1 MRTTDDCKL
10 DSGFINYLIFLFCTV
25 GGKTVIPGLILLV
38 SIKTLVFLF
47 KYFMLF
53 KAVWLCILFVG
64 LGVTADA

>member
-10 DSGFINYLIFLFCTV
+10 DSGFINYLTFLFCIM
-25 GGKTVIPGLILLV
+25 GDKTVILGLILLV
-38 SIKTLVFLF
+38 SIKAFFFLF

-53 KAVWLCILFVG
+53 KAVWLFILFVG